1 VTNSEQIF
9 ITVLDLKSM
18 TFMKKFRG
26 YDIIYDEDG
35 KEKEEQ
41 EVATLSI
48 HPDETHLAY
57 TTWLASEIIF
67 ADFHGNK
74 IRNMQGIDYFS
85 AYV

>member
-1 VTNSEQIF
+1 VTDSDQQF

-26 YDIIYDEDG
+26 FEIIYDEDG
-35 KEKEEQ
+35 EEEEH
-41 EVATLSI
+41 EVEAISI

-57 TTWLASEIIF
+57 TTMFTSEIIF

-74 IRNMQGIDYFS
+74 IKNVPGMD
-85 AYV
+85 